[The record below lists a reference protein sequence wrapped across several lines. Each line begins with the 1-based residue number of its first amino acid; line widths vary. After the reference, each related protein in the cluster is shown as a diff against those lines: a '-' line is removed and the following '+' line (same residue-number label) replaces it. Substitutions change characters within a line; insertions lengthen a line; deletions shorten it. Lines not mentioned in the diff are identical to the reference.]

1 MSELVIAL
9 SKRARKRIVDGGL
22 ELDRALDQ
30 VLDQAMESELA
41 GMIGS
46 RLPSAMPNSNEGVKT
61 GMFKLEILKAW
72 VFAGT

>member
-1 MSELVIAL
+1 VPTMTRPVTTAAVGRSAP
-9 SKRARKRIVDGGL
+9 KAP
-22 ELDRALDQ
+22 A
-30 VLDQAMESELA
+30 LA